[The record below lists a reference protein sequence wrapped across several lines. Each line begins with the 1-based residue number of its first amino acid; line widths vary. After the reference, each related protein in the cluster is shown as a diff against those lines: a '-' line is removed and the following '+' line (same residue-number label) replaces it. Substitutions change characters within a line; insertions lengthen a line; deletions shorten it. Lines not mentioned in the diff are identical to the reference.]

1 MLKEVIGNKTDILL
15 ISETKLDDTF
25 HLSQFILEGFTPQ
38 YRLDRKEHGGD
49 LMLFII
55 EDIPSKLLP
64 NVNPSG
70 NIENIFVEINLRSR
84 KWLISGSS
92 NPNVGLI
99 QNYTVSINK
108 NTDFYSSKY
117 ENFIAIADFNAE
129 MTNSYLEEFCASYN
143 LKNLIKQPTCFK
155 NLENPTPID
164 HILTNH
170 PKDFYSSSV
179 FETGLPD
186 VHKLTLML

>member
-38 YRLDRKEHGGD
+38 YRLDRKEYGGD

-92 NPNVGLI
+92 NPNVGL
-99 QNYTVSINK
+99 
-108 NTDFYSSKY
+108 
-117 ENFIAIADFNAE
+117 
-129 MTNSYLEEFCASYN
+129 
-143 LKNLIKQPTCFK
+143 
-155 NLENPTPID
+155 
-164 HILTNH
+164 
-170 PKDFYSSSV
+170 
-179 FETGLPD
+179 
-186 VHKLTLML
+186 